1 MLESAEV
8 GHAIDKAKY
17 AAAEPGLR
25 EALLNAQFE
34 LRDAGRGP
42 VIVLLSGLAGAGR
55 SEIANRLSEWM
66 DPRFLHVVAFGRR
79 NCLERERPPAWRY
92 WMALPP
98 RGRVGVFTNAW
109 YNEVLAEHLRGRDPT
124 TRLEARLA
132 RIREHEQMLVDEGAT
147 FVKIWLHM
155 RKADL
160 KRKLKRLDDDPD
172 TSWRV
177 TREHWDAYRFYT
189 RNHDLFEHVLRDTS
203 TGAAPWTIVEGA
215 DDRYRDLT
223 AGTLIL
229 QALRAANAARGP
241 AVHVAPPPVPAVIGN
256 VKRLR
261 DLDLGQS
268 LAADAYDA
276 ELERLQRSLAK
287 VTRGRSFRG
296 RSLVLVFEGVDAAG
310 KGGAVRRVVNALDAR
325 QYRIVPVAA
334 PSDEERAH
342 PYLWRFWRNVPGQG
356 GITVF
361 DRSWYGR
368 VLVER
373 VEGFCSEADWRRAY
387 DEINRF
393 EEALVEAG
401 AVVVK
406 VWMHIS
412 QREQLARFRARA
424 DTPFKQFKITD
435 EDWRNR
441 RKWPRYERAIADMID
456 RTSTVAAPWTL
467 VEAEDKRFA
476 RVKVLH
482 TVVAALKDARRRS

>member
-8 GHAIDKAKY
+8 GHSVTKAAFDRAVPK
-17 AAAEPGLR
+17 LR
-25 EALLNAQFE
+25 EALLNAQFD
-34 LRDAGRGP
+34 LRDKARGP
-42 VIVLLSGLAGAGR
+42 VIVLLSGLAGGGR

-66 DPRFLHVVAFGRR
+66 DPRFMQVVAFGPRT
-79 NCLERERPPAWRY
+79 CEEREHPAAWRY

-98 RGRVGVFTNAW
+98 RGRIGILMNAW
-109 YNEVLAEHLRGRDPT
+109 YSETLAEHAQGGSSL
-124 TRLEARLA
+124 ARLDVRLQ

-160 KRKLKRLDDDPD
+160 KRKLSRLDDDPD

-189 RNHDLFEHVLRDTS
+189 SEHELFEHVLRETS
-203 TGAAPWTIVEGA
+203 TGAAPWTVVEGV
-215 DDRYRDLT
+215 DDRYRDIT
-223 AGTLIL
+223 AGKLVL
-229 QALRAANAARGP
+229 AALRSAATGSVR
-241 AVHVAPPPVPAVIGN
+241 AVHAAPPVVPEAVDN
-256 VKRLR
+256 VKMLR
-261 DLDLGQS
+261 DLDLSQS
-268 LAADAYDA
+268 IA
-276 ELERLQRSLAK
+276 EKDYEREVERWQRSLAK
-287 VTRGRSFRG
+287 ATRGKGFRK

-325 QYRIVPVAA
+325 QYRIVPIAA
-334 PSDEERAH
+334 PTDEERAH
-342 PYLWRFWRNVPGQG
+342 PYLWRFWRQVPRDG

-373 VEGFCSEADWRRAY
+373 VEGFCSEADWLRAY

-393 EEALVEAG
+393 EEDLTRAG

-406 VWMHIS
+406 LWLHIG
-412 QREQLARFRARA
+412 QKEQLARFNARA
-424 DTPFKQFKITD
+424 QTSFKRFKITE

-441 RKWPRYERAIADMID
+441 RKWPRYEHAIADMID
-456 RTSTVAAPWTL
+456 RTSTEIAPWTL
-467 VEAEDKRFA
+467 VEAEDKHFA
-476 RVKVLH
+476 RVKVLR
-482 TVVAALKDARRRS
+482 TIVERLKAARRSR